1 MPEAVLDGFRNG
13 IRSNVSI
20 GRQSDCE
27 RAPIDTVVRPG
38 GHRRQG
44 SIANTSPVDEYILGR
59 QMSVHCAGLVEPA
72 LIVPFKSG
80 HLMQVVEDSN
90 CWYVP
95 RGHGWQG

>member
-1 MPEAVLDGFRNG
+1 
-13 IRSNVSI
+13 
-20 GRQSDCE
+20 
-27 RAPIDTVVRPG
+27 
-38 GHRRQG
+38 
-44 SIANTSPVDEYILGR
+44 
-59 QMSVHCAGLVEPA
+59 MSVHCAGLVEPA